1 MKHLRNRSTLAMVLL
16 ACATFLLTLLLS
28 APVWAVLPEQGLY
41 EKKDGNGNVTA
52 RMYVTARNGK
62 GEMAVAAKELCLT
75 LEALDANGSV
85 TEQVVSDYLESPIN
99 SNGVGLEGFRL
110 TGEDLRHSQI
120 YSESFPRFYPKR
132 FSVMWGGQHIEFNV
146 PGDHRVNVR
155 NCGENLDGSYVLNA
169 GNECFIT
176 LPALILTYEK
186 TYCPKQYDYKPETA
200 GYYAL
205 GSNPKSSNYHNGGDY
220 VLHVNNPPHDDHWN
234 LISDNQMHIVMENRY
249 SDYHFLFV
257 RDNYA
262 KEWIDGA
269 WHGFVGYDLVDTS
282 MLYLHQYI
290 TRNAPEL
297 LENPATFFRVTD
309 TYKGKADIVT
319 WVVDILQKENNGET
333 KLGSALVGNNAVIQL
348 RKGDEPLNVKK
359 TKTKEKKEKAKNKK

>member
-1 MKHLRNRSTLAMVLL
+1 MKHLRNRSSLAMFLPAFVM
-16 ACATFLLTLLLS
+16 FLLTLLLS
-28 APVWAVLPEQGLY
+28 VPALAVVPEQGLY
-41 EKKDGNGNVTA
+41 EKRNETGLVTA

-110 TGEDLRHSQI
+110 TDEDLRHSQI

-146 PGDHRVNVR
+146 PGDRRVNVR

-169 GNECFIT
+169 GKECFIT
-176 LPALILTYEK
+176 LPALIFTYEK
-186 TYCPKQYDYKPETA
+186 TYCPKQYDYKHEPK

-205 GSNPKSSNYHNGGDY
+205 EREGKVSDYHAGRDY
-220 VLHVNNPPHDDHWN
+220 VLHVNNPPREDHWN
-234 LISDNQMHIVMENRY
+234 LITDHQMHVVMENRY
-249 SDYHFLFV
+249 NDYRFLFV
-257 RDNYA
+257 RDNYP
-262 KEWIDGA
+262 EWIESVWNSFAGSELADIN
-269 WHGFVGYDLVDTS
+269 

-297 LENPATFFRVTD
+297 LENPAVFFRVTD

-348 RKGDEPLNVKK
+348 RKGVEPLNVKK
-359 TKTKEKKEKAKNKK
+359 IKTKEKKKKAENKK